1 MLIGTPGSSQDTT
14 SGQGSSPRLK
24 ALVRAVADGT
34 EEFERLSRELLPLLQ
49 STSELPAHIAL
60 ELSTALI
67 ELEADSSADDQL
79 YALVNNHG
87 AAALALARSGQILAA
102 NAPASALFGLAI
114 GDGLSA
120 LQISRDDFDRF
131 ARRLATAP
139 GASLIKAFRAT
150 PASRN
155 LPVLFSGTYSPGYQ
169 AFLLRALQN
178 YWPDSVDHALAE
190 LFGLSASE
198 REVLRGLSW
207 GQTSE
212 QIAAQRFRST
222 GTVRQQVKS
231 ILQKLGA
238 DTQLEAATMAAAAA
252 ATAAAH
258 EEPGGGT
265 SGPLPQNSRE
275 FPLEL
280 GSFLRDGRPVGY
292 RRFGDPSGK
301 TVILFHGPSFGA
313 GEYAA
318 DRRWARENR
327 LDIHAVERPGYG
339 RTQVPSKDED
349 ILSCHIR
356 DLQAYLGQSAITPVA
371 LLAHEVGL
379 IPALAWLHRYPGHL
393 RCLLGVSAAP
403 PFRELEQINAMPE
416 HQAIFLQAAR
426 QAPWLARLM
435 TRLLTIRTRR
445 LGVERWT
452 DVIFKGLEPD
462 AAVMKRPGLR
472 SGIIGSY
479 SFYLNQL
486 GAGFELDLR
495 MMLDD
500 WSPLVSG
507 LPMPTLLMHG
517 DHNPTTPLNYLEI
530 FRRLNPAVCIEPV
543 DGAGLTLAVSHPELI
558 YRRLAGLLEI
568 RG

>member
-1 MLIGTPGSSQDTT
+1 MLIRTPGSSQDTP
-14 SGQGSSPRLK
+14 SGQERSPRLK
-24 ALVRAVADGT
+24 ELVRAVATGAED
-34 EEFERLSRELLPLLQ
+34 FEHLSRELMPLLQ
-49 STSELPAHIAL
+49 RANELPPHIAL

-67 ELEADSSADDQL
+67 ELEADSAADDQL

-114 GDGLSA
+114 GDGLRA
-120 LQISRDDFDRF
+120 LQISRDEFDRF

-139 GASLIKAFRAT
+139 GASLIKAFCTT
-150 PASRN
+150 PSSRKI
-155 LPVLFSGTYSPGYQ
+155 PVLFSGTYSPGYR

-178 YWPDSVDHALAE
+178 YWPHSVDLALAE

-198 REVLRGLSW
+198 REILSGLSC

-212 QIAAQRFRST
+212 QIAAQRFRAI

-231 ILQKLGA
+231 ILQKLGV

-258 EEPGGGT
+258 ADT
-265 SGPLPQNSRE
+265 VDLKRGPLPRNTRE
-275 FPLEL
+275 LPLEL

-292 RRFGDPSGK
+292 RRFGDPAGK
-301 TVILFHGPSFGA
+301 AVILFHGPSFGA

-318 DRRWARENR
+318 DRRLARKYH
-327 LDIHAVERPGYG
+327 LDVHAVERPGYG
-339 RTQVPSKDED
+339 RTEVPPADED
-349 ILSCHIR
+349 ILSCHVG
-356 DLQAYLGQSAITPVA
+356 DLQAYLVQSAITPA
-371 LLAHEVGL
+371 AFLAHEVGL
-379 IPALAWLHRYPGHL
+379 IPALEWLRRYPGDL

-416 HQAIFLQAAR
+416 HQAIFVQAAR

-462 AAVMKRPGLR
+462 ADVMRGPALR

-507 LPMPTLLMHG
+507 LQVPTLLMHG
-517 DHNPTTPLNYLEI
+517 ERNPTTPLNYLEI

-558 YRRLAGLLEI
+558 YRRLAGFI
-568 RG
+568 QS